1 MGDLVDS
8 YRDWPGGVRVFGQ
21 CDLRC
26 RRLWVLVIGGYLQG
40 FETDE
45 SMARKPRNVCE
56 QKHGTEENN
65 KHKNRSYTT
74 GRSSSENPAPE
85 KRKWVGVTYLEAKQL
100 ALSSGQ
106 NYRLASCPACTARD
120 DSDRGLK
127 GSGKHAIHNS
137 NMQHMDNPGGSHY
150 LPGESVVMRMSDLVP
165 KL

>member
-1 MGDLVDS
+1 VRAKTWNRREQQTQKQIIHNRTEQFGESGTRKAEV
-8 YRDWPGGVRVFGQ
+8 GG
-21 CDLRC
+21 C
-26 RRLWVLVIGGYLQG
+26 
-40 FETDE
+40 
-45 SMARKPRNVCE
+45 
-56 QKHGTEENN
+56 H
-65 KHKNRSYTT
+65 
-74 GRSSSENPAPE
+74 
-85 KRKWVGVTYLEAKQL
+85 YLEAKQL